1 MTRNYYEPREVAAC
15 ERKAAEAAQVPVHGN
30 NYLKE
35 MANVLTKAQT
45 DMNKRVKQSIAAA
58 LIFFLLCSLLIL
70 CFTIFAPSN
79 LNT

>member
-1 MTRNYYEPREVAAC
+1 MRNYYEPREVAAC
-15 ERKAAEAAQVPVHGN
+15 ERKAAEAAQVHGN

-35 MANVLTKAQT
+35 MANVLNKAQT